1 MVQEVIKKV
10 FQFSSNLEKKRKAG
24 SLRIKKLSSFR
35 KKNKL
40 SLVVQK
46 LTTLQIFIIEYDKI
60 KHIVL
65 ISRTR
70 YTYSCSSRSYITV
83 MECKKSLKCLY
94 ESKVILLR
102 IASCLDPPLKSNNW
116 NNLHTCVSFK
126 LFTPQKPDKF
136 LSVFLL
142 IIKYCCDY
150 VAYKFIYFY
159 KPTCEKIRAF
169 EIRL

>member
-1 MVQEVIKKV
+1 M
-10 FQFSSNLEKKRKAG
+10 
-24 SLRIKKLSSFR
+24 SSFK

-46 LTTLQIFIIEYDKI
+46 LTTFQVFIIEYNKI
-60 KHIVL
+60 KHIIL

-70 YTYSCSSRSYITV
+70 YTYSCSSRSYITM

-136 LSVFLL
+136 LRFFFWSLSIIVIMLPTSSSIFVNQLVRRFELL
-142 IIKYCCDY
+142 RFGSKIKNT
-150 VAYKFIYFY
+150 F
-159 KPTCEKIRAF
+159 
-169 EIRL
+169 

>member
-1 MVQEVIKKV
+1 MYVVYVSCID
-10 FQFSSNLEKKRKAG
+10 FFIL
-24 SLRIKKLSSFR
+24 F
-35 KKNKL
+35 KL
-40 SLVVQK
+40 SLVVHK
-46 LTTLQIFIIEYDKI
+46 LTTFQVFIIEYNKI

-70 YTYSCSSRSYITV
+70 YTYSCSSRSYITM

-116 NNLHTCVSFK
+116 NSLHTCVSFK

-136 LSVFLL
+136 LSTNSSFDHQVLL
-142 IIKYCCDY
+142 WLCCLQ
-150 VAYKFIYFY
+150 VH
-159 KPTCEKIRAF
+159 
-169 EIRL
+169 LLL